1 MRTTFTVLVFIWL
14 LPLIHVESQ
23 QTPQTPNAI
32 PMIRLDKTRFA
43 LGESVFFWVGVKQTN
58 RAPIPKQYQKTCRLT
73 IMHPD
78 GSQKTEE
85 VSWPI
90 DGPADSG
97 WLGGSGLGT
106 DKIQPGQY
114 TLVFEFAGQQTA
126 PTFIFVEDV
135 PILKQIETSF
145 TFGQLRDDPAS
156 FEAHVSPTESVTL
169 IVHNGSDQTLRFP
182 RRDGTNGLVSVSI
195 RKVDGSY
202 SNSFFYPDGNL
213 LGQKEPEMPSIS
225 FDKFTWDIAQKVP
238 TIILKPGETY
248 RQGFS
253 LKVAF
258 DESKRTSS
266 YAPGEY
272 KVTFG
277 TNLQILV
284 GEKDGMWAEFS
295 PIRTWVYST
304 ATCNITQ

>member
-14 LPLIHVESQ
+14 LPLIHLESQ
-23 QTPQTPNAI
+23 QTPNAI
-32 PMIRLDKTRFA
+32 PIIRLDKTRFA

-58 RAPIPKQYQKTCRLT
+58 RAPIPQHYQKSCRLT
-73 IMHPD
+73 IMHPA
-78 GSQKTEE
+78 GSQKIED
-85 VSWPI
+85 VGWPV

-145 TFGQLRDDPAS
+145 TFGQLRDNPAP
-156 FEAHVSPTESVTL
+156 FEVHVSPTESVTL
-169 IVHNGSDQTLRFP
+169 IVHNGSDQTLRFLQ
-182 RRDGTNGLVSVSI
+182 RDGINELISVSI

-248 RQGFS
+248 RQGLS

-258 DESKRTSS
+258 NEAKRSLS
-266 YAPGEY
+266 FAPGEY

-284 GEKDGMWAEFS
+284 GEKGGRWAEFS
-295 PIRTWVYST
+295 PIRISVCST
-304 ATCNITQ
+304 AICNITQ